1 MTEAPR
7 GWMFGAILASLLIGC
22 AAPSISDSGTADAP
36 PEIRRPPEPRSGVV
50 VERLLVRKDD
60 GRLDAL
66 LAGIEPSATPPAG
79 ADALRRE
86 GFRAMLVSETDVA
99 RLEGGLGPDAFVGR
113 TWHGEA
119 TAWRPATSRR
129 LNGGSAMLVDGRTRR
144 IEDRILTLG
153 LRGWSLPTV
162 NGASLQIE
170 VVPYV
175 AGGPI
180 DPLAPPRPPQALRG
194 DPLAE
199 MLTCTL
205 ADDEILLLV
214 SDHDLDESTQPSPT
228 PENESTSIFAGPVAA
243 AAPTPAAWLLD
254 DPFLGDRGVLLIRGR
269 PNPNLLP
276 PDPVPS
282 R

>member
-1 MTEAPR
+1 ML
-7 GWMFGAILASLLIGC
+7 GSILPVLLLGC
-22 AAPSISDSGTADAP
+22 AVPSISQVGPTDRP

-50 VERLLVRKDD
+50 VERLLVRRDD

-66 LAGIEPSATPPAG
+66 LAGLESSAASPAG

-86 GFRAMLVSETDVA
+86 GFRALRVSEGDVA

-162 NGASLQIE
+162 SGAALQIE
-170 VVPYV
+170 VVPYIT
-175 AGGPI
+175 GGPI
-180 DPLAPPRPPQALRG
+180 DPLAPPRSPQTLRG
-194 DPLAE
+194 EPLAQ

-205 ADDEILLLV
+205 AKDEILLLV
-214 SDHDLDESTQPSPT
+214 SDHELDESAAQDPT
-228 PENESTSIFAGPVAA
+228 PENEAASMFAGPIAA
-243 AAPTPAAWLLD
+243 SAPTPAAWLLD
-254 DPFLGDRGVLLIRGR
+254 DPFLGDRGVLIIRGR

>member
-7 GWMFGAILASLLIGC
+7 GWLVGSLLSGILAGC
-22 AAPSISDSGTADAP
+22 SAP
-36 PEIRRPPEPRSGVV
+36 PTPTGSDVDSPSEIRRPPEARSGVV

-66 LAGIEPSATPPAG
+66 LAGLEGSTTAPAG
-79 ADALRRE
+79 AESLRRE
-86 GFRAMLVSETDVA
+86 GFRVMVVSDTDVA
-99 RLEGGLGPDAFVGR
+99 RLEGGLGADAFMGR

-129 LNGGSAMLVDGRTRR
+129 LNGGSAILVDGRTRR

-153 LRGWSLPTV
+153 IRGWSLATV
-162 NGASLQIE
+162 DGASLQIE
-170 VVPYV
+170 IVPYI

-194 DPLAE
+194 DPLTQ
-199 MLTCTL
+199 MLACTL
-205 ADDEILLLV
+205 GDNEILLLV
-214 SDHDLDESTQPSPT
+214 SDHDLAESTPSEASAEEDPG
-228 PENESTSIFAGPVAA
+228 SAFAGPVAA
-243 AAPTPAAWLLD
+243 SAPTPAAWLLD

-269 PNPNLLP
+269 PNPSLLP
-276 PDPVPS
+276 PD
-282 R
+282 